1 MWSNQSQAKVK
12 ESSNR
17 CWQIWRHIANMEH
30 FTFYRSNS
38 HLSEVSSET
47 TMAFS
52 HLEIWREEKG
62 AREEQLLL
70 LFFNEMDAAYIQA
83 LRLNSVK
90 SSQRNM
96 KQKAGASPTAWE
108 KDRGLTGEK
117 RRGRGGEF
125 RGRFKPATSLLG
137 SLRKIWKLCKNNLQI
152 ILEIIRYYVRELW
165 GSRNRIWFQ
174 KLLSKMN

>member
-1 MWSNQSQAKVK
+1 
-12 ESSNR
+12 
-17 CWQIWRHIANMEH
+17 MEH

-47 TMAFS
+47 TTAFS
-52 HLEIWREEKG
+52 HLEIWREDKG
-62 AREEQLLL
+62 AGEEQ
-70 LFFNEMDAAYIQA
+70 FFSFFYKMDAAYIQA

-90 SSQRNM
+90 SSQRNT
-96 KQKAGASPTAWE
+96 KQKAGAFPTAWE

-125 RGRFKPATSLLG
+125 GGWFKPATSLLG
-137 SLRKIWKLCKNNLQI
+137 SLRKIWKLCKNNFQI